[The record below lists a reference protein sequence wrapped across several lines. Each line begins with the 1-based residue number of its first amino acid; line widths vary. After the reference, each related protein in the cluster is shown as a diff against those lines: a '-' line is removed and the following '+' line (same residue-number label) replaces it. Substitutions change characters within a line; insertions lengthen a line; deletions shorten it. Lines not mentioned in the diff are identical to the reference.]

1 MSTILKALKTLET
14 ESGTDSEMTLARV
27 AARGPAVRL
36 ASNRRR
42 YAWMGALVLLVAG
55 IGLGIH
61 FWPDGVPDARR
72 TANKAANSADG
83 AGSSSKSSEPPSDRP
98 LAADPSKPGPEAG
111 SHTEPGA
118 TPVRRQTQSPQ
129 QKNPQEG
136 QQTARSGEQTASARP
151 FSAGQKTF
159 EPGRKVVGWS
169 KTRSAD
175 KLNEN
180 NEAGMKAESRSTQA
194 RSTQT
199 PSGERVRETQA
210 ADPSAGKE
218 KPPGNKPRAGK
229 QASLPVFKDS
239 GLEIQAL
246 SWDANPESRIAVIN
260 SRLCREGDRIGSYRI
275 VAINPDDVVV
285 ARGSHRGRLVITRH

>member
-1 MSTILKALKTLET
+1 LSTILKALKTLET
-14 ESGTDSEMTLARV
+14 ESGPDSEMTLARV

-42 YAWMGALVLLVAG
+42 YAWMGALVLLVLG
-55 IGLGIH
+55 IGVGIH

-72 TANKAANSADG
+72 SANKAANSADG
-83 AGSSSKSSEPPSDRP
+83 AGSSSKSSEPASGRP
-98 LAADPSKPGPEAG
+98 LAADPSKPAPEAG
-111 SHTEPGA
+111 SNTEPGA

-136 QQTARSGEQTASARP
+136 QQTARSGEHNASARP

-159 EPGRKVVGWS
+159 EPGRKVLGWS

-180 NEAGMKAESRSTQA
+180 NEAGMEVESRA
-194 RSTQT
+194 TQT

-218 KPPGNKPRAGK
+218 KPPGNKSRAGK